1 MSLIRAYR
9 EDFFRKLISVHCTF
23 IRDLRVGC
31 RKFAYFIVMKYHGFI
46 ILTRSVC
53 WEDQNKLKHFRSSV
67 FFSWCCTMFSLKA
80 NDRMYIMILYVF
92 LEWEKK
98 SLVEQTKMLW
108 KSYVRISF
116 VCNKLVRYWIPDRQK
131 YGFLDGCAWFFWR
144 THFLTFQY

>member
-1 MSLIRAYR
+1 
-9 EDFFRKLISVHCTF
+9 
-23 IRDLRVGC
+23 
-31 RKFAYFIVMKYHGFI
+31 MKYHGFI

-108 KSYVRISF
+108 KNYVRISF
-116 VCNKLVRYWIPDRQK
+116 VCIKLVRHWIPDRQK
-131 YGFLDGCAWFFWR
+131 HEFLDGCAWFLFGFEIFPLFFYPCKTGGR
-144 THFLTFQY
+144 NGREFSKIIHIQVVLEHS